1 MPLLSH
7 RAFSL
12 GNQIMVRLWLD
23 LDNPVGSVTVV
34 NVDNDLA
41 TSLEV
46 VSILMNIG
54 IVILIPPPFFLAPSW
69 LEY

>member
-23 LDNPVGSVTVV
+23 LDNPLGSVTVV

-46 VSILMNIG
+46 VSILMNMA
-54 IVILIPPPFFLAPSW
+54 L
-69 LEY
+69 